1 MAGVIEYASA
11 LFLLSLEEGTLDTVK
26 GDIAVLARVIESAPE
41 YEKLL
46 DTPSVSREE
55 KAKLIDE
62 AFSTLDYSVINLAK
76 MLSDKKCVHL
86 IPKISLSFEQMYN
99 ERMGIM
105 TVTAITAVAMS
116 EGQRDAMAKKLAK
129 STGKT
134 IIIKNEV
141 DRKILGGV
149 QLRYDGK
156 QIDASVKARLDA
168 FSESLKNIVI

>member
-1 MAGVIEYASA
+1 MAGVIDYASA
-11 LFLLSLEEGTLDTVK
+11 LFLLSCEEGTLDTVK
-26 GDIAVLARVIESAPE
+26 GDIAVMAKVIEVSPE

-46 DTPSVSREE
+46 DTPSVSKEE

-62 AFSTLDYSVINLAK
+62 AFYTLNYSVINLAK

-86 IPKISLSFEQMYN
+86 IPKISLLFEEMYN
-99 ERMGIM
+99 DKMGIM
-105 TVTAITAVAMS
+105 TVTVITAVAMS
-116 EGQRDAMAKKLAK
+116 DSQKDAMATKLAK

-168 FSESLKNIVI
+168 FSDSLKNIVI

>member
-1 MAGVIEYASA
+1 MAGVIDYASA
-11 LFLLSLEEGTLDTVK
+11 LFLLSCEEGTLDAVK
-26 GDIAVLARVIESAPE
+26 GDIAVMAKVINDSPE

-46 DTPSVSREE
+46 DTPSVSKEE

-62 AFSTLDYSVINLAK
+62 AFSTLNYSVINLAK

-86 IPKISLSFEQMYN
+86 IPKISLAFEELYN
-99 ERMGIM
+99 DKMGIM

-116 EGQRDAMAKKLAK
+116 DAQTEAMAKKLAL

-134 IIIKNEV
+134 VIIKNEV

>member
-1 MAGVIEYASA
+1 MAGVIDYASA
-11 LFLLSLEEGTLDTVK
+11 LFLLSCEEGTLDAVK
-26 GDIAVLARVIESAPE
+26 GDIAIIASVIGSSPE

-46 DTPSVSREE
+46 DTPSVSKEE

-62 AFSTLDYSVINLAK
+62 AFSALNYSVINLAK

-86 IPKISLSFEQMYN
+86 IPKIALAFEELYN
-99 ERMGIM
+99 DKMGIM

-116 EGQRDAMAKKLAK
+116 DTQTEAMAKKLAG